1 MWNNRG
7 GGSEASL
14 RFVVT
19 CSGVG
24 VQRHVTL
31 VRIGYPNAMR
41 LPGTQI
47 MAVSVPVSPPSGAA
61 AGLLR
66 QLTCFCISGATVST
80 IYDKLAR
87 M

>member
-1 MWNNRG
+1 MNEG
-7 GGSEASL
+7 A
-14 RFVVT
+14 
-19 CSGVG
+19 
-24 VQRHVTL
+24 
-31 VRIGYPNAMR
+31 
-41 LPGTQI
+41 LPLPLAAHRRPPQFDPAKCIPDTAAGPFDLDKHH
-47 MAVSVPVSPPSGAA
+47 ANDSPPSGAA

>member
-1 MWNNRG
+1 MRYVAPGDEDQKAPNLNRKQHG
-7 GGSEASL
+7 KQQAVRAVADSL

-47 MAVSVPVSPPSGAA
+47 MAVSVPVRPPPVPPPACSG
-61 AGLLR
+61 
-66 QLTCFCISGATVST
+66 S
-80 IYDKLAR
+80 
-87 M
+87 

>member
-1 MWNNRG
+1 
-7 GGSEASL
+7 
-14 RFVVT
+14 
-19 CSGVG
+19 
-24 VQRHVTL
+24 
-31 VRIGYPNAMR
+31 MR

-66 QLTCFCISGATVST
+66 QLTCCCISGATVST

>member
-1 MWNNRG
+1 
-7 GGSEASL
+7 
-14 RFVVT
+14 
-19 CSGVG
+19 
-24 VQRHVTL
+24 
-31 VRIGYPNAMR
+31 MR

-47 MAVSVPVSPPSGAA
+47 MDVSVPFRPPSGAA

-66 QLTCFCISGATVST
+66 QLTCCCISGATVST